1 MTLRRLDITA
11 VRNLARV
18 KLAALGKTNIFHGD
32 NGSGKT
38 SLLESVY
45 LLGTARSFRSGKIRS
60 VITHGDEECTVYGEI
75 AGEGDAA
82 IAIGVSR
89 RRDGTLEAR
98 LAGEPVR
105 AAAELAEQLP
115 LQLINAESFGLLL
128 GAPSERR
135 QFLDWGLFHVARHFY
150 AGWQQF
156 QRALKQRNN
165 LLRRARAPRAELA
178 VWTREFCAAAEHVD
192 RQRREYFDAL
202 APRFAGNLRRLA
214 PELEAVSLRYRRGW
228 DKQQSLA
235 ESLAAMEA
243 TDREQ
248 GFTQAGPQ
256 RADLRVLTDG
266 QSAAEVLSRGQQK
279 LVICALK
286 LAQGQLLEEGK
297 RRACVYLVDD
307 LPAELDRRHCRLVAE
322 VLSELGSQVFIT
334 CVEPGELAGM
344 WPRGGEAP
352 GMFHVEHGAVRG

>member
-18 KLAALGKTNIFHGD
+18 RLTELGRTNVFHGD

-38 SLLESVY
+38 SLLEGVHM
-45 LLGTARSFRSGKIRS
+45 LGMARSFRSGKIRS
-60 VITHGDEECTVYGEI
+60 VITHGVDECAVYGEI
-75 AGEGDAA
+75 TGEGGAV
-82 IAIGVSR
+82 IPVGVSR
-89 RRDGTLEAR
+89 HRDGALEAR
-98 LAGEPVR
+98 LAGEPVQ

-115 LQLINAESFGLLL
+115 LQVINAESFGLLL
-128 GAPSERR
+128 GAPLERR
-135 QFLDWGLFHVARHFY
+135 QFLDWGLFHVEHHFY
-150 AGWQQF
+150 TLWQQF

-165 LLRRARAPRAELA
+165 LLRRARTPKDELA
-178 VWTREFCAAAEHVD
+178 VWTREFCVAAEQVD
-192 RQRREYFDAL
+192 QQRRKYFESL
-202 APRFAGNLRRLA
+202 APRFADNLRRLA
-214 PELEAVSLRYRRGW
+214 PELKAVSLHYRRGW
-228 DKQQSLA
+228 DKQMALA
-235 ESLAAMEA
+235 ESLAAMEV

-279 LVICALK
+279 LVVCALK

-307 LPAELDRRHCRLVAE
+307 LPAELDRRHCRLITE
-322 VLSELGSQVFIT
+322 VLAELGSQVFIT
-334 CVEPGELAGM
+334 CVEPEELAGM
-344 WPRGGEAP
+344 WPRGSEAP
-352 GMFHVEHGAVRG
+352 GMFHVEHGAVRR